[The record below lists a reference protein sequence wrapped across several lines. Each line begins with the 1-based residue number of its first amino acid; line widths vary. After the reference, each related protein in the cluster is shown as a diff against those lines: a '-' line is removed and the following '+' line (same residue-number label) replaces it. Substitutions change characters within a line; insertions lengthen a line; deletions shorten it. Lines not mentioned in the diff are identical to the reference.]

1 MADLGSGR
9 YYQQNPVFTAA
20 GVSNR
25 VTGIYPGATN
35 LAFHGSGSLTESVL
49 TTKKTQIAAIPVE
62 WGWEISAL
70 TVPIAGTE
78 GEAGSETFMALYAGV
93 ALGKASKLL
102 GQSKAVTGAVK
113 KEANFTQELEKAIL
127 VNEENAPN
135 KFLFAAI
142 NTTATTIAAVACW
155 KIKPLAVSSA
165 TTGAG
170 AWGGQVAQKAATEA
184 AAEWTVAGNELVPWF
199 ILS

>member
-9 YYQQNPVFTAA
+9 YYQQNPVYTAA

-25 VTGIYPGATN
+25 VTSIYPGATN
-35 LAFHGSGSLTESVL
+35 LAFHGAGSLTESVL
-49 TTKKTQIAAIPVE
+49 TTKKTQLAAIPVE

-70 TVPIAGTE
+70 TAMIAGTE
-78 GEAGSETFMALYAGV
+78 GESSSETFMALYAGV

-113 KEANFTQELEKAIL
+113 KEANFTQELEKAVL

-135 KFLFAAI
+135 KFVYAAI
-142 NTTATTIAAVACW
+142 NSTASTIAALACW
-155 KIKPLAVSSA
+155 KIKPLAVSYGPTA
-165 TTGAG
+165 IQ
-170 AWGGQVAQKAATEA
+170 AWGGQVAQKGATEA